1 MDGSSE
7 SGLRRVALAD
17 TLQNPLD
24 IAHSVGFSNER
35 NRSQGFGV
43 GKIGLSPRE
52 LQETAFQGV
61 QGDVPLRL
69 EQCRELVPFAANA
82 LWLDIL
88 RNALMKPRRTPSCG
102 ELGDKRM
109 RQFML
114 KNMGQFRRHR
124 G

>member
-1 MDGSSE
+1 MDGSAE
-7 SGLRRVALAD
+7 SGLGRVALAD

-43 GKIGLSPRE
+43 SKIGLPSRE
-52 LQETAFQGV
+52 LHKTALEGIQR
-61 QGDVPLRL
+61 DIPLRL
-69 EQCRELVPFAANA
+69 EQYRELMPFAANA
-82 LWLDIL
+82 LWLDVL
-88 RNALMKPRRTPSCG
+88 RNALVEPRRTPSCR